1 MNSLMPKIDI
11 RPDHWEIV
19 RDILHK
25 HVPDYEVWAFGS
37 RAKWTAKQYSDLDLA
52 VITAKPLSLDV
63 SASLS
68 DDFSESDLP
77 WKVDIVDWA
86 ATQDHFREI
95 IKRDKVVVQKA
106 KGLVM
111 SSNWPIV
118 TVDDIKADGKG
129 SIAIGPFGSRM
140 KSDCYVDTGIP
151 VIRGTNI
158 TGGPTFKGDFVYITK
173 EKADSLGSSNVYK
186 NDLVFPHRGSIGEVG
201 IILEDKRYVLSSSL
215 MKLTCDM
222 NKVNPVFMYYFF
234 KSRIGRHEL
243 LKNASQ
249 VGTPGIGQP
258 LTSLKGI
265 EFRLPPLAKQN
276 EIGDI
281 LSSLD
286 KKIDINSE
294 TNQTLEQIAQA
305 IFKSWFV
312 DFDPVKAKIKTLASG
327 GSAEDAELAAMSAIS
342 AKTLDEL
349 NRLKTSNPVAFNKL
363 AQTAALFP
371 KDLDSETG
379 TPAGWN
385 SGVIADI
392 AKLNANSWT
401 KKNRPEQVHYVDLS
415 NTKNGRIE
423 TVTTYGFDEAPSR
436 ARRIL
441 NSGDTIIGTV
451 RPGNRAFAFIG
462 ETEKPLTGSTG
473 FAVLSPKEEFWTS
486 FVYLATTNDDAIDEY
501 ARLADG
507 GAYPAIKPEVVAD
520 TPCVFPTKDIAQK
533 FWQLTGAMLKK
544 AHQARLE
551 NEELAKTRDTLL
563 PKLLSGEINVTRS
576 HAPAWECIRS

>member
-1 MNSLMPKIDI
+1 MSSNVVKLGDICKI
-11 RPDHWEIV
+11 
-19 RDILHK
+19 
-25 HVPDYEVWAFGS
+25 GS
-37 RAKWTAKQYSDLDLA
+37 SKR
-52 VITAKPLSLDV
+52 
-63 SASLS
+63 
-68 DDFSESDLP
+68 
-77 WKVDIVDWA
+77 
-86 ATQDHFREI
+86 
-95 IKRDKVVVQKA
+95 IKRDDYVENGIPFFRSKEIIELSKGNSISTELFIA
-106 KGLVM
+106 KDQY
-111 SSNWPIV
+111 NQINE
-118 TVDDIKADGKG
+118 K
-129 SIAIGPFGSRM
+129 FGSP
-140 KSDCYVDTGIP
+140 DT
-151 VIRGTNI
+151 
-158 TGGPTFKGDFVYITK
+158 
-173 EKADSLGSSNVYK
+173 
-186 NDLVFPHRGSIGEVG
+186 
-201 IILEDKRYVLSSSL
+201 
-215 MKLTCDM
+215 
-222 NKVNPVFMYYFF
+222 
-234 KSRIGRHEL
+234 
-243 LKNASQ
+243 
-249 VGTPGIGQP
+249 
-258 LTSLKGI
+258 
-265 EFRLPPLAKQN
+265 
-276 EIGDI
+276 GDI
-281 LSSLD
+281 LITSVGTLGVAYQVEQSQLPFYFKD
-286 KKIDINSE
+286 GNLTWLSQFSEDVNPRWVLYWLNSPEGQRKIDEISIGSTQRAITIVALKSIEVQLPHKDEQDRTVKILDSVTGKISTNNK

-312 DFDPVKAKIKTLASG
+312 DFDPVKAKIEALAAG
-327 GSAEDAELAAMSAIS
+327 GNADDAELAAMGVIS
-342 AKTLDEL
+342 AKTVDEL
-349 NRLKTSNPVAFNKL
+349 NSLKASNPEAFNKL

-392 AKLNANSWT
+392 VKLNANSWT

-563 PKLLSGEINVTRS
+563 PKLLSGEINVTS
-576 HAPAWECIRS
+576 EVVA